1 MAGNGDGVQLLGYWA
16 SPFALRI
23 KWALKLK
30 EIHYEYVEDHLLD
43 KSPMLLQYNPV
54 HKKIPVLVHKAFSKV
69 GAEQEQAAKELRENL
84 KTLESALEG
93 KHFFGGETI
102 GFLDIAVGWI
112 GCWARMNEEV
122 AGVNMI
128 DVEMTPLLGAW
139 FQKFLK
145 LPIIKEC
152 LPPQDKLLVHTKEFH
167 KMLMAAL
174 T

>member
-1 MAGNGDGVQLLGYWA
+1 M
-16 SPFALRI
+16 F
-23 KWALKLK
+23 
-30 EIHYEYVEDHLLD
+30 
-43 KSPMLLQYNPV
+43 
-54 HKKIPVLVHKAFSKV
+54 KAFSKV

-128 DVEMTPLLGAW
+128 DGEMMPLLSAW
-139 FQKFLK
+139 FQKFLE

>member
-16 SPFALRI
+16 SPFALRV

-30 EIHYEYVEDHLLD
+30 EIHYEYVEEHLPD

-54 HKKIPVLVHKAFSKV
+54 HKEILVLVHK
-69 GAEQEQAAKELRENL
+69 AAKELRENL

-112 GCWARMNEEV
+112 GCWA
-122 AGVNMI
+122 
-128 DVEMTPLLGAW
+128 
-139 FQKFLK
+139 
-145 LPIIKEC
+145 
-152 LPPQDKLLVHTKEFH
+152 
-167 KMLMAAL
+167 
-174 T
+174 